1 MTAARNAVLCLAL
14 SLLADVRAGEAQPHP
29 QVTGLGLREY
39 LANCAR
45 CHETNG
51 KGDGD
56 YAQFHK
62 VRIPDLTLLSSR
74 NNGVFPAERVRE
86 IIDGTQV
93 IIVHGNPGMPVWGDK
108 YKANA
113 VEACKQAPCDSA
125 AYSEARILALTEY
138 IRTLNSR

>member
-1 MTAARNAVLCLAL
+1 MTVGRNAVLCLAL
-14 SLLADVRAGEAQPHP
+14 SLLAAVRTGEAQQNP
-29 QVTGLGLREY
+29 QAADLGLREY
-39 LANCAR
+39 IANCAR

-51 KGDGD
+51 KGDGG
-56 YAQFHK
+56 YAQLHK
-62 VRIPDLTLLSSR
+62 IRIPDLTLLSSR
-74 NNGVFPAERVRE
+74 NKGVFPAERVRE

-93 IIVHGNPGMPVWGDK
+93 VVVHGTPGMPVWGEK

-125 AYSEARILALTEY
+125 AFTEVRILALTEY